1 MTLHFYG
8 ICAAGALT
16 VAVASSSFSEAQEAI
31 MIVTHEVE
39 DFGRWKEVFDGAIAT
54 RRSVGEMSAYILH
67 NPVNQR
73 VVTVV
78 FEWDTME
85 RARAF
90 AEDPALANGMAA
102 AGVVSEPNFTF
113 IQAERSY

>member
-1 MTLHFYG
+1 
-8 ICAAGALT
+8 
-16 VAVASSSFSEAQEAI
+16 

-90 AEDPALANGMAA
+90 AEDPALANGMVA
-102 AGVVSEPNFTF
+102 AGVVSTPTFTF
-113 IQAERSY
+113 VPVERSN